1 MQPFAGIK
9 VLDLTHV
16 LAGPFCAYQLGVM
29 GADVLK
35 IEGPDM
41 PDMSRAGGFVPA
53 LADKGQGTNFLTQAS
68 NKRAMTLN
76 LKVKEGQ
83 EILKKLVADA
93 DVLIENYRAG
103 ALEALGLGWKEL
115 SEVNPKLIY
124 CSMTGFGQNG
134 PKRGHTAYDNVIQA
148 VSGLMS
154 ITGTPE
160 SAPLKAGGAVLDY
173 GTGIMAAFAV
183 SCALFQRAQTGK
195 GQRIDV
201 SMMDSA
207 FMLMGST
214 MVGHFCGA
222 KMGPVGNDTDNATY
236 SCFQTKNGMIML
248 GAGQP
253 NQRRRFWNALGRPED
268 ADRIAKM
275 SKKQLGEERG
285 AIADLVRKIMLEKTA
300 DEWVEQLNAAHVPAE
315 RVRSIADA
323 ASHPQVAHRGVFH
336 THKDFFE
343 PGKDLKVPVAA
354 FSYAHG
360 GPSVRSAPPAFG
372 EHTGEVLGKLGY
384 TKKDIESLRQSGV
397 I

>member
-1 MQPFAGIK
+1 MQPFQGIK

-16 LAGPFCAYQLGVM
+16 LAGPFCAYQLSVM

-41 PDMSRAGGFVPA
+41 PDMSRIGGHVQH
-53 LADKGQGTNFLTQAS
+53 LGTNFLTQAS

-76 LKVKEGQ
+76 LKSKEGQ
-83 EILKKLVADA
+83 DILKKLAGDA
-93 DVLIENYRAG
+93 DVLVENYRAG
-103 ALEALGLGWKEL
+103 ALEALGLGWKDLEPI
-115 SEVNPKLIY
+115 NPKLIY

-183 SCALFQRAQTGK
+183 SCALFQRVQTGK

-222 KMGPVGNDTDNATY
+222 NIKPAGNDTDNATY
-236 SCFQTKNGMIML
+236 SCYQTKDGMIML

-275 SKKQLGEERG
+275 SKKQLAEERG
-285 AIADLVRKIMLEKTA
+285 AIADLVREIMLEKTA
-300 DEWVEQLNAAHVPAE
+300 DEWVLLLNAAHVPAE

-323 ASHPQVAHRGVFH
+323 AAHPQVAHRGVFH
-336 THKDFFE
+336 THKDFLGA
-343 PGKDLKVPVAA
+343 GKDLKVPVAA
-354 FSYAHG
+354 FSYEHG

-372 EHTGEVLGKLGY
+372 EHTDEVLGKLGY
-384 TKKDIESLRQSGV
+384 AKKDIKKLRQSGV
-397 I
+397 V